1 MAAPSTAATSAPAVI
16 HTVHVRAEFSLQF
29 EEVDARGWMTDRT
42 RLDGAGGWLER
53 PDAHPGRG
61 IQGCQESGTWRPD
74 P

>member
-42 RLDGAGGWLER
+42 RLDGAGG
-53 PDAHPGRG
+53 
-61 IQGCQESGTWRPD
+61 
-74 P
+74 